1 MTDGTSMWALIFNAS
16 WVVQLVL
23 VMLLGASVA
32 SWVFIVQRAIVLRNA
47 LQSSAAF
54 EDRFWSGMDLGALYR
69 EVHGDSDPNGGSER
83 IFMAGF
89 REFTRLRGQG
99 VDADAMMD
107 GVQRAMR
114 VAVTREQEY
123 LEAHLPFLAT
133 VGSTGP
139 YVGLF
144 GTVVGVMNSFRGL
157 ANVQQTTLAAVA
169 PGIAE
174 ALVTTAVG
182 LVAAIPAVVAYNR
195 FNARVE
201 HLLTG
206 YETFAEE
213 FSSILHR
220 QVHSKSAAAS
230 SKGAAQN
237 GEK

>member
-1 MTDGTSMWALIFNAS
+1 MWALVLNAS
-16 WVVQLVL
+16 WIVQFVLLMLVA
-23 VMLLGASVA
+23 ASIV

-47 LQSSAAF
+47 RRSAVSF
-54 EDRFWSGMDLGALYR
+54 EDRFWSGMDLGTLYR
-69 EVHGDSDPNGGSER
+69 EVHGDSDPDGGMER

-107 GVQRAMR
+107 GVQRSMR
-114 VAVTREQEY
+114 VAVTREQES

-157 ANVQQTTLAAVA
+157 AHVQQTTLAAVA

-182 LVAAIPAVVAYNR
+182 LVAAIPAVVAFNR

-201 HLLTG
+201 QLLTS

-220 QVHSKSAAAS
+220 QVH
-230 SKGAAQN
+230 AQVKKQSPDSH
-237 GEK
+237 GEG

>member
-1 MTDGTSMWALIFNAS
+1 MTESASMWSLVLNAS
-16 WVVQLVL
+16 WFVQFVL
-23 VMLLGASVA
+23 LMLIAASLL
-32 SWVFIVQRAIVLRNA
+32 SWVFIVQRSRVLRNA
-47 LQSSAAF
+47 RKTAIDF
-54 EDRFWSGMDLGALYR
+54 ESRFWSGMDLGQLYR
-69 EVHGDSDPNGGSER
+69 EIRTDSENGIGMER

-89 REFTRLRGQG
+89 REFTRLRSKAME
-99 VDADAMMD
+99 ADALMD

-114 VAVTREQEY
+114 VAVIREQER
-123 LEAHLPFLAT
+123 LEANLPFLAT

-157 ANVQQTTLAAVA
+157 AGVQQTTLAAVA

-195 FNARVE
+195 FNARSE
-201 HLLTG
+201 SLLTS

-220 QVHSKSAAAS
+220 QVHGKV
-230 SKGAAQN
+230 
-237 GEK
+237 GEKGEG

>member
-1 MTDGTSMWALIFNAS
+1 MWALVLNAS
-16 WVVQLVL
+16 WVVQFVLLMLVA
-23 VMLLGASVA
+23 ASIV

-47 LQSSAAF
+47 RRSAVSF
-54 EDRFWSGMDLGALYR
+54 EDRFWSGMDLSALYR
-69 EVHGDSDPNGGSER
+69 EVHADSDPDGGMER

-107 GVQRAMR
+107 GVQRSMR
-114 VAVTREQEY
+114 VAVTREQES

-157 ANVQQTTLAAVA
+157 GHVQQTTLAAVA

-201 HLLTG
+201 QLLTS

-220 QVHSKSAAAS
+220 QVHAQVTKAAAKDS
-230 SKGAAQN
+230 R
-237 GEK
+237 GEG

>member
-1 MTDGTSMWALIFNAS
+1 MWALVLNAG

-23 VMLLGASVA
+23 VLLLAASVL

-47 LQSSAAF
+47 RQSAAEF
-54 EDRFWSGMDLGALYR
+54 EDRFWSGMDLGKLYR
-69 EVHGDSDPNGGSER
+69 EVHGDSDPNGGMER
-83 IFMAGF
+83 IFMSGF

-99 VDADAMMD
+99 VDADALMD

-114 VAVTREQEY
+114 VAVTREQEH
-123 LEAHLPFLAT
+123 LEANLPFLAT

-195 FNARVE
+195 YNARVE
-201 HLLTG
+201 SLLTS
-206 YETFAEE
+206 YDTFAEE

-220 QVHSKSAAAS
+220 QVHSQPTGSR
-230 SKGAAQN
+230 
-237 GEK
+237 GEA

>member
-1 MTDGTSMWALIFNAS
+1 MAEGTSMWALVLNAG

-23 VMLLGASVA
+23 LVLVAASLL
-32 SWVFIVQRAIVLRNA
+32 SWVFIIQRAIVLRNA
-47 LQSSAAF
+47 QHSSREF
-54 EDRFWSGMDLGALYR
+54 EERFWSGIDLSTLYR
-69 EVHGDSDPNGGSER
+69 DVRGEGDPDGGMER

-89 REFTRLRGQG
+89 REFTRLRGQN
-99 VDADAMMD
+99 VDPDALMD
-107 GVQRAMR
+107 GVQRSMR
-114 VAVTREQEY
+114 VAVVREQES
-123 LEAHLPFLAT
+123 LEANLPFLAT

-139 YVGLF
+139 YIGLF

-195 FNARVE
+195 FNSRVE
-201 HLLTG
+201 QLLTS
-206 YETFAEE
+206 YEAFADE

-220 QVHSKSAAAS
+220 QVHSQPAN
-230 SKGAAQN
+230 GAGHNQ
-237 GEK
+237 GEA

>member
-1 MTDGTSMWALIFNAS
+1 MTENTSMWALVLDAGWF
-16 WVVQLVL
+16 VQLIL
-23 VMLLGASVA
+23 LMLIAASVL
-32 SWVFIVQRAIVLRNA
+32 SWVFIVQRSIVLRNA
-47 LQSSAAF
+47 RKAAVAF
-54 EDRFWSGMDLGALYR
+54 EDRFWSGMDLGQLYR
-69 EVHGDSDPNGGSER
+69 EVHEEADKGTGTGMER

-89 REFTRLRGQG
+89 REFTRLRGKG
-99 VDADAMMD
+99 MDADALMD
-107 GVQRAMR
+107 GVQRSMR
-114 VAVTREQEY
+114 VAVTREQER
-123 LEAHLPFLAT
+123 LETNLPFLAT

-157 ANVQQTTLAAVA
+157 AGVQQTTLAAVA

-201 HLLTG
+201 SLLTS

-220 QVHSKSAAAS
+220 QVHGKSR
-230 SKGAAQN
+230 AQ
-237 GEK
+237 GEG

>member
-1 MTDGTSMWALIFNAS
+1 MTEGTSMWALVLNAG
-16 WVVQLVL
+16 WVVQFVL
-23 VMLLGASVA
+23 LMLLVASAV
-32 SWVFIVQRAIVLRNA
+32 SWVFIVQRVIVLRNA
-47 LQSSAAF
+47 HQSAVTF
-54 EDRFWSGMDLGALYR
+54 EDRFWSGMDLGKLYR
-69 EVHGDSDPNGGSER
+69 EVHGDSDPDGGMER

-99 VDADAMMD
+99 VDADALMD
-107 GVQRAMR
+107 GVQRSMR
-114 VAVTREQEY
+114 VAVTREQEN

-195 FNARVE
+195 FNSRVE
-201 HLLTG
+201 QLLTS

-220 QVHSKSAAAS
+220 QVHAQVVQSAD
-230 SKGAAQN
+230 KR
-237 GEK
+237 GES